1 MIKGIIMNSNQ
12 KLQNTKNV
20 IQTDNNRRNFLKKSL
35 YKAPMLV
42 VLGQLIKPTSIY
54 AESDVPPPPDDDW

>member
-1 MIKGIIMNSNQ
+1 MNSNQ

-54 AESDVPPPPDDDW
+54 ADSDVSSPPDDDW